1 MEASRRIRVVI
12 WCALATML
20 AFPGAVLAAE
30 DNLPTSV
37 YFTLENGL
45 QVLLQEKHD
54 LPLTGLALAIDLGT
68 KDETE
73 QTSGYA
79 HLIEHM
85 LLFGAGSEL
94 DSETR
99 LAELRRHGIAH
110 NAHTDHD
117 LMTFEISCP
126 SADSIWALERL
137 RQTVFFSRMD
147 PLHLESEKRIIRE
160 EILQL
165 RDNPSYLGRLLVME
179 RLFAGHPYGQP
190 VYGDGSS
197 IQAATVE
204 RLQAFCDRR
213 LVPGRCTLSVIG
225 AFSLTEME
233 KEVRRSWGEL
243 EKKHSLEATVLLAED
258 LKKSSEQQIELDI
271 QESHLFFGWRAPD
284 FNHEHRLALNLLVH
298 ILGRGLN
305 PLLNQALRGG
315 RQLAQQFDISYLPL
329 RSGGM
334 ILLHLTLREKD
345 IRSAKNEV
353 TRFLRQ
359 LGSFNF
365 SREDFRPQNRMYVL
379 DFLRGAKNQMAY
391 GTENFREAVLNM
403 SVASARFLL
412 LNRNPLNGAYLEN
425 VEKVS
430 SSDLRRVARKYLSGK
445 KWAALVIKPLAG
457 KKK

>member
-1 MEASRRIRVVI
+1 METSRRIRNVV

-20 AFPGAVLAAE
+20 ACRGAVLAAE
-30 DNLPTSV
+30 DNLPTSA

-79 HLIEHM
+79 HLLEHM
-85 LLFGAGSEL
+85 ILFGAGSEL
-94 DSETR
+94 DGETR

-147 PLHLESEKRIIRE
+147 PLHLESEKRIIQE

-165 RDNPSYLGRLLVME
+165 RDNPSHLGRLLVME
-179 RLFAGHPYGQP
+179 RLFAGHAYGQP

-204 RLQAFCDRR
+204 QLQAFCDRR

-243 EKKHSLEATVLLAED
+243 EKKPALEATVLLAED

-315 RQLAQQFDISYLPL
+315 RQLAQQFDMSYLPW

-353 TRFLRQ
+353 ARFLRQ

-365 SREDFRPQNRMYVL
+365 SREDFRPQDRMYVL

-430 SSDLRRVARKYLSGK
+430 SSDLRRVARKYL
-445 KWAALVIKPLAG
+445 
-457 KKK
+457 

>member
-1 MEASRRIRVVI
+1 MEASRRIRVVV
-12 WCALATML
+12 WCVLAMML
-20 AFPGAVLAAE
+20 ACRGALLLAA
-30 DNLPTSV
+30 DTLPTSA

-79 HLIEHM
+79 HLLEHL
-85 LLFGAGSEL
+85 LLFGAGSEP

-126 SADSIWALERL
+126 AADSIWALERL
-137 RQTVFFSRMD
+137 RQTVFYSRLD
-147 PLHLESEKRIIRE
+147 PQHLESEKRIIQE

-165 RDNPSYLGRLLVME
+165 RDNPSHLGRLLVME
-179 RLFAGHPYGQP
+179 RLFAGHAYGRA
-190 VYGDGSS
+190 VYGDSSS

-204 RLQAFCDRR
+204 QLQAFCDRR

-243 EKKHSLEATVLLAED
+243 EKKPALEATVLPAED

-271 QESHLFFGWRAPD
+271 QASHLFFGWRAPD

-305 PLLNQALRGG
+305 PLLNQVLRGG
-315 RQLAQQFDISYLPL
+315 RQLAQQYDMSYLPW

-334 ILLHLTLREKD
+334 ILLHLTLKEKD
-345 IRSAKNEV
+345 IRNAKNEV

-365 SREDFRPQNRMYVL
+365 SREDFQPQDRMYVL
-379 DFLRGAKNQMAY
+379 DFLRGAKNQMTY

-412 LNRNPLNGAYLEN
+412 LNRNPLNGAYIEN

-445 KWAALVIKPLAG
+445 KWALLAITPLAE